1 MSKKSKSA
9 ARQKAASVSAATPAP
24 GGFDKWQKYLPA
36 ILIFAVL
43 IDRGFFS
50 LIDRGFFSLIDRGF
64 FSLRPALL
72 PERSAVRPAS

>member
-50 LIDRGFFSLIDRGF
+50 LIDRGFFSL
-64 FSLRPALL
+64 RPALL

>member
-50 LIDRGFFSLIDRGF
+50 L
-64 FSLRPALL
+64 RPALL
-72 PERSAVRPAS
+72 PERTAVRPAS

>member
-50 LIDRGFFSLIDRGF
+50 LIDRGFFSL
-64 FSLRPALL
+64 RPALL
-72 PERSAVRPAS
+72 PERTAVRPAS